1 MRIIL
6 LGAPG
11 AGKGTQ
17 STKILEKYSIPY
29 ISTGEYF
36 RKEVA
41 SGSEDGE
48 EIKRYI
54 ERGLLVPDHIT
65 IEIVKHILAKE
76 EFKKNYLLDGFPRT
90 VIQARMFD
98 EIVKETKNPVQ
109 VVINLDIKEGLLI
122 DRLTGREIC
131 RKCNAIY
138 HRINKPS
145 KVSGICDKCGSTLT
159 QRADDILENVMIRL
173 REYRNRTQ
181 PLIKYYRDKNLL
193 VNIDASQDSNL
204 VFQEICKV
212 LEDLENDH
220 NQE

>member
-17 STKILEKYSIPY
+17 SSKILEKYNIPY

-54 ERGLLVPDHIT
+54 DRGLLVPDHIT
-65 IEIVKHILAKE
+65 IEVVKHILSKD
-76 EFKKNYLLDGFPRT
+76 EFKNNYLLDGFPRT

-98 EIVKETKNPVQ
+98 EIVQDTKNPVQ

-131 RKCNAIY
+131 KKCNSIY
-138 HRINKPS
+138 HKSNKPS
-145 KVSGICDKCGSTLT
+145 KIPGICDKCGSALT
-159 QRADDILENVMIRL
+159 QRADDTLENVMIRL

-181 PLIKYYRDKNLL
+181 PLIKYYKEKGIL
-193 VNIDASQDSNL
+193 VNIDSSQDSEI
-204 VFQEICKV
+204 VFQEICKA
-212 LEDLENDH
+212 LEDLKDDH

>member
-17 STKILEKYSIPY
+17 STKILEKYTIPY

-54 ERGLLVPDHIT
+54 EKGLLVPDHIT
-65 IEIVKHILAKE
+65 IEVVKHILSKE
-76 EFKKNYLLDGFPRT
+76 EFKENYLLDGFPRT

-98 EIVKETKNPVQ
+98 EIVQDTKNPVQ

-131 RKCNAIY
+131 RNCNAIY
-138 HRINKPS
+138 HRTNKPS
-145 KVSGICDKCGSTLT
+145 KVEGICDRCGAKLT
-159 QRADDILENVMIRL
+159 QRADDTLENVMIRL

-193 VNIDASQDSNL
+193 VNIDSSQDSEI

-212 LEDLENDH
+212 LEDLK
-220 NQE
+220 

>member
-17 STKILEKYSIPY
+17 SSKILEKYNIPY

-54 ERGLLVPDHIT
+54 DRGLLVPDHIT
-65 IEIVKHILAKE
+65 IEVVKHILSKD
-76 EFKKNYLLDGFPRT
+76 EFKNNYLLDGFPRT

-98 EIVKETKNPVQ
+98 EIVQDTKNPVQ

-131 RKCNAIY
+131 RNCNSIY
-138 HRINKPS
+138 HKLNKPS
-145 KVSGICDKCGSTLT
+145 KVPGICDKCGSKLS
-159 QRADDILENVMIRL
+159 QRADDTLENVMIRL

-181 PLIKYYRDKNLL
+181 PLIKYYKDRNLL
-193 VNIDASQDSNL
+193 VNIDSSQDSEI

-212 LEDLENDH
+212 LEEIK
-220 NQE
+220 